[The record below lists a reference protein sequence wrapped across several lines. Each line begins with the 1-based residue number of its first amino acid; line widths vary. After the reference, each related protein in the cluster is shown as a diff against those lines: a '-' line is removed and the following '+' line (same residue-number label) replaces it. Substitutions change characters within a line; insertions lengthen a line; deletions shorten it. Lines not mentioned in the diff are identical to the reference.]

1 MFVLNKN
8 IDNKTE
14 KIQKLDIRGKI
25 CPMTF
30 VYTKLTLEK
39 MKSGEILEVILDFP
53 AAVEN
58 IPASC
63 RQQELGEILEIKEV
77 NSERNNWIL
86 KIKKI

>member
-1 MFVLNKN
+1 MYVMNEMAA
-8 IDNKTE
+8 DNNS
-14 KIQKLDIRGKI
+14 KIRKLDIKGKV

-39 MKSGEILEVILDFP
+39 MNKGEILEVELDYP

-63 RQQELGEILEIKEV
+63 RQQNLGEILDIKEID
-77 NSERNNWIL
+77 SEKRKWLI
-86 KIKKI
+86 KIIKI